1 MNVAACAKKEPN
13 VTPYFNNLSDFF
25 AMGGHGAFVWASY
38 AITWLGLLGLI
49 AYSVSQR
56 RNLFRDIERQ
66 QARQQ
71 QRQSVSRER
80 DI

>member
-1 MNVAACAKKEPN
+1 
-13 VTPYFNNLSDFF
+13 
-25 AMGGHGAFVWASY
+25 MGGHGAFVWASY

-49 AYSVSQR
+49 AYSISQR

-71 QRQSVSRER
+71 QRQSVPRQR